1 MKFPRLNFLIHDMK
15 LLFFKNKKKFLSAEE
30 AQNILKYGFRDVT
43 FQEVLEREVNE
54 LESVIKSKSSSG
66 FRFLTSTYPDCK
78 RDLVEGLGKHFMENG
93 FVVDLYENPE
103 VEGFIIL
110 IIGW

>member
-1 MKFPRLNFLIHDMK
+1 MNYIMK
-15 LLFFKNKKKFLSAEE
+15 LLFFKHEKKFLSAEE
-30 AQNILKYGFRDVT
+30 ARNILKYGFRGVT

-54 LESVIKSKSSSG
+54 LETLIKSKSSSG
-66 FRFLTSTYPDCK
+66 FRILTSTYPDYK
-78 RDLVEGLGKHFMENG
+78 RDLVEELRKHFRENG